1 LNRIV
6 VRKNEGGWIFGLGG
20 TILRND
26 FGGLTQQRSL
36 AIGLGWNMLSLP
48 LNSADRRKTS
58 VFPTASS
65 FAFGYEVTQGYFN
78 DDTLDVGRGYW
89 LKFTSAQ
96 TVNVTGDAI
105 TSVSVNLTGGW
116 NLVGSISS
124 DLPVSSIIQ
133 NPPNSISTIYSYSP
147 TAGYEPATVIVPG
160 SAYWMKARQ
169 ACQITL
175 QSSGTLNVA
184 RQFLTDPSLFRYD
197 ELPPPPPGAASAGE
211 AEQPLPKEFALHQ
224 NYPNPFNPTTNITV
238 DLPER
243 SFLRLKIYN
252 IMGQEVAELLEGTT
266 EKGVRRFSWD
276 ATAENGEKLSTG
288 IYICRLSAKS
298 LESEKEFTGTVKML
312 LVE

>member
-1 LNRIV
+1 
-6 VRKNEGGWIFGLGG
+6 
-20 TILRND
+20 
-26 FGGLTQQRSL
+26 
-36 AIGLGWNMLSLP
+36 
-48 LNSADRRKTS
+48 
-58 VFPTASS
+58 
-65 FAFGYEVTQGYFN
+65 
-78 DDTLDVGRGYW
+78 
-89 LKFTSAQ
+89 
-96 TVNVTGDAI
+96 
-105 TSVSVNLTGGW
+105 
-116 NLVGSISS
+116 
-124 DLPVSSIIQ
+124 
-133 NPPNSISTIYSYSP
+133 
-147 TAGYEPATVIVPG
+147 
-160 SAYWMKARQ
+160 MKARQ